1 MRSLLMPILNI
12 FGLIFEWHDDKFE
25 LVHKNRGITLEEVA
39 SVFFDDNAITQDDF
53 GDYSEQRTIIIG
65 ISNKARLL
73 TVVYTERNGVTR
85 IITAF
90 FPSKHQQKEYANVRY

>member
-1 MRSLLMPILNI
+1 MPILNI

-53 GDYSEQRTIIIG
+53 SDYNEQRTIIIG

-90 FPSKHQQKEYANVRY
+90 FPSKHQQKENANVRY